1 MALTDQQK
9 QDIKEYL
16 KENLT
21 FTNVVV
27 SDLYGI
33 NPDQMT
39 LNILL
44 EDELIATT
52 TINPNNGS

>member
-1 MALTDQQK
+1 MAMTDQQK

-27 SDLYGI
+27 SDMYGN

-44 EDELIATT
+44 EGEVIATT
-52 TINPNNGS
+52 TMNPNNGY

>member
-44 EDELIATT
+44 EEEVIATT
-52 TINPNNGS
+52 TMNPSNGY

>member
-21 FTNVVV
+21 ITNEIT
-27 SDLYGI
+27 SDIYGN
-33 NPDQMT
+33 NPDQIDLT
-39 LNILL
+39 VLL
-44 EDELIATT
+44 EGEVVATT
-52 TINPNNGS
+52 RLYPLDSY

>member
-52 TINPNNGS
+52 TMNPNNGS